1 MPTEA
6 TAETPRT
13 LPDLAG
19 NWTLDPARSTVR
31 FRTKAL
37 WFMTVNGAFHV
48 TEGSGTIDASG
59 RVSGR
64 LTIDA
69 GSIDTKNK
77 RRDEHLRDEDFLDV
91 DTYPQMVFDVT
102 AVELSSPGTGTIE
115 GDLTV
120 RDVRRP
126 LQLLATMR
134 TEDERVLVL
143 DAQAEIDR
151 SDWSIPWA
159 RMGAGLENSITIRAT
174 FVRQP

>member
-1 MPTEA
+1 VPAEA
-6 TAETPRT
+6 AAETPRT
-13 LPDLAG
+13 IPDLAG
-19 NWTLDPARSTVR
+19 NWTIDPARSTVR

-37 WFMTVNGAFHV
+37 WIVTVNGAFHV
-48 TEGSGTIDASG
+48 TEGTGTVDANG

-77 RRDEHLRDEDFLDV
+77 RRDEHLRHEAFLEV

-102 AVELSSPGTGTIE
+102 AAELSSPGTGTIE
-115 GDLTV
+115 GDLTI

-126 LQLLATMR
+126 LRLLATMR

-159 RMGAGLENSITIRAT
+159 KMGAGLKNSVTITAT
-174 FVRQP
+174 FLRQP